1 MFIYE
6 VKVLHLLHAPPVRIF
21 TVSALLVL
29 AASVMSGGCGGSSTS
44 SLSFPST
51 NDIMNGAWVYNSGT
65 VTANVNGMRS
75 ELTVLNFAVLFE
87 SCDIEEE
94 SGSAV
99 FAAVAP
105 LQGEHFML
113 PIMFDKTAVTTTR
126 NDSSSWTADTEY
138 GRFTIELLDDNRA
151 RLTGSVNWF
160 GKGFASADI
169 DVVIN
174 KLPSTAPTIRHQH
187 CA

>member
-1 MFIYE
+1 
-6 VKVLHLLHAPPVRIF
+6 
-21 TVSALLVL
+21 
-29 AASVMSGGCGGSSTS
+29 
-44 SLSFPST
+44 
-51 NDIMNGAWVYNSGT
+51 MNGAWVYNSGT

-113 PIMFDKTAVTTTR
+113 PIMFDKTAVTTMR
-126 NDSSSWTADTEY
+126 NDSSSWTADTEH
-138 GRFTIELLDDNRA
+138 GRFTVKLLDNDRA
-151 RLTGSVNWF
+151 RLTGSVSWF
-160 GKGFASADI
+160 GGDSVKADV
-169 DVVIN
+169 DVIIN
-174 KLPSTAPTIRHQH
+174 KIPSTEPTIDINTALDGEWQTPLLSEDNGRPIFGGGGYIFHEGNITPIGQTFMTMTLKIRTYRK
-187 CA
+187 AI